1 MDAKLFDNP
10 NDNPPIA
17 FGFELVL
24 IFIFMLL
31 LVGEEN
37 ASIML
42 IFIFMLVFM
51 FILMF
56 ILLVLAGLLLTDV
69 VECDLPVSRSR
80 SRSSPNATGV
90 SDAER
95 EGKIVIL
102 ASFVLAYVLLFML
115 KFALG

>member
-10 NDNPPIA
+10 NDKPPTA
-17 FGFELVL
+17 FAFTFAFELVL
-24 IFIFMLL
+24 IFILVFMLL

-37 ASIML
+37 ASIIL
-42 IFIFMLVFM
+42 VFIFMFMLLELV
-51 FILMF
+51 
-56 ILLVLAGLLLTDV
+56 GLFTDV

-95 EGKIVIL
+95 DGKIVIL
-102 ASFVLAYVLLFML
+102 ASFELAYVLLFIL

>member
-17 FGFELVL
+17 FAFELVL

-42 IFIFMLVFM
+42 IFMLVFM
-51 FILMF
+51 FILIF